1 MKEHLTG
8 AEVCPCVA
16 GGKGEGLSAKCQCLS
31 CEARLIKEG
40 LVSDWWPHWTSRIWW
55 GNLMHQNR
63 YETRMRHIDNIYTNT
78 HPRTRIYM
86 HAPTCTR
93 THTFLQ
99 ILSCTHGDKFHFCH
113 FGWKKKCHWRNEY
126 VPFLLLIAACYS
138 VVMNHLYAVQYTKN
152 VHCDI
157 HQKLMA

>member
-63 YETRMRHIDNIYTNT
+63 SETRMRHIDNIYTNT
-78 HPRTRIYM
+78 P
-86 HAPTCTR
+86 
-93 THTFLQ
+93 THTHLHACAHVYKNTHIFTNSFMHTRWQVSL
-99 ILSCTHGDKFHFCH
+99 LSLWMKEKMSL
-113 FGWKKKCHWRNEY
+113 KKRVC
-126 VPFLLLIAACYS
+126 PFFATYCRLLFSSYESFICSTVY
-138 VVMNHLYAVQYTKN
+138 
-152 VHCDI
+152 
-157 HQKLMA
+157 